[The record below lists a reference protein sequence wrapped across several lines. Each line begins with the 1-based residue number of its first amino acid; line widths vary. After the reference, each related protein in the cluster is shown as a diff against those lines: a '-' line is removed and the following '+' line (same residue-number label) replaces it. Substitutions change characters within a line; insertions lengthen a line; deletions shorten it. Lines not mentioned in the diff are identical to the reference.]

1 MSILHII
8 YSWGAILG
16 KKLTVSGSN
25 MTHNAFYHINKVCI
39 YGTHLFLKFSLEMLF
54 VWTFNALDRDETP
67 YLQNLDIV
75 GP

>member
-1 MSILHII
+1 MAHIFFGPT
-8 YSWGAILG
+8 YPPYKWL
-16 KKLTVSGSN
+16 
-25 MTHNAFYHINKVCI
+25 KV
-39 YGTHLFLKFSLEMLF
+39 SLEMLF

>member
-1 MSILHII
+1 
-8 YSWGAILG
+8 
-16 KKLTVSGSN
+16 
-25 MTHNAFYHINKVCI
+25 MTYPPYEC
-39 YGTHLFLKFSLEMLF
+39 LKWLKCCLERLL